1 MPGVVS
7 ADLFEHAIPMLPF
20 LSTFASQK
28 RFQCNSS
35 PVRQVQNLMIITMM
49 FVMLLFANDV
59 FDVGYYVVCYEN
71 ETLVQK
77 KDNKMCIENMKPST
91 EPQTP
96 EYLTLCV
103 GILLG
108 LMFLINRLWEFYFQN
123 WIRQHVDE
131 VIYEMNDSLYR
142 AMMVK
147 IGENAHQQTERI
159 RIYKEPLNLHIED
172 ISPMDCGKR
181 RCIVVCF
188 FIKNVAYCAVLIAHA
203 CILSRM
209 VTNYEDEKQECQ
221 LENRYL
227 VCTIPEYHTLWW
239 IKITAI
245 FCSIF
250 SCIIIIFIMCR
261 ALCNSKC
268 RYDSFF
274 KVYNTNVIPHYNYTS
289 LTLQSPSSAWGV
301 ILLYLK
307 ENDFLLMHY
316 GYLKSICT
324 LNKTPDNNESSPLL
338 SSHKGLNLLKRMKQQ
353 VLTDYFN
360 RDLSDGSQFQGE
372 PDGSQN

>member
-1 MPGVVS
+1 MPGVVC
-7 ADLFEHAIPMLPF
+7 ADLFEHAIPMIPF

-28 RFQCNSS
+28 RFQCNSYLE
-35 PVRQVQNLMIITMM
+35 RLVQNLMIITMM

-77 KDNKMCIENMKPST
+77 KDIKMCIENMKPSS

-96 EYLTLCV
+96 EYLTLWI

-108 LMFLINRLWEFYFQN
+108 LMFLINRLWEFCFQN
-123 WIRQHVDE
+123 WFRQHVDE

-142 AMMVK
+142 AMMVN
-147 IGENAHQQTERI
+147 IGGTAHQQTDRNS
-159 RIYKEPLNLHIED
+159 IYKKPLKLHIED
-172 ISPMDCGKR
+172 ISPMGLGKS

-188 FIKNVAYCAVLIAHA
+188 VIKNAAYFAVVIAHT

-227 VCTIPEYHTLWW
+227 VCTIPEYITLSW
-239 IKITAI
+239 IKIIAI
-245 FCSIF
+245 VCCIF
-250 SCIIIIFIMCR
+250 SCIIIHIIVCH
-261 ALCNSKC
+261 ALCKSKC

-274 KVYNTNVIPHYNYTS
+274 KVYSSNIIPYYNYTS
-289 LTLQSPSSAWGV
+289 LTFQSRSCAWGV

-316 GYLKSICT
+316 RYLKSIDT
-324 LNKTPDNNESSPLL
+324 LNKTLGNNESSPPL
-338 SSHKGLNLLKRMKQQ
+338 SSPEGLELLKSMKKQ
-353 VLTDYFN
+353 VLTDVFN
-360 RDLSDGSQFQGE
+360 RDLSNRDLSNR
-372 PDGSQN
+372 S